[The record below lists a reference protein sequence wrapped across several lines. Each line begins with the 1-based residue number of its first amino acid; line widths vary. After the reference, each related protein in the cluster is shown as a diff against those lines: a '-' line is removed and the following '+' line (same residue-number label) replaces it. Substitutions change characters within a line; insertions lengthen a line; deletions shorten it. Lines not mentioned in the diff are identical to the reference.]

1 MTNYYGVIGNRD
13 YIKLGGKRRPFWE
26 FLDREPAGWLTS
38 LAYARKDLPLGGK
51 KIGDCGAWSY
61 KDAETPRLGKHDV
74 TPVWAL
80 AGYVEMLELSQAD
93 ELLGIAPDHMLIPG
107 KGYDLD
113 ARRRFNRESA
123 AQFLQLVAGS
133 GVTPMATAHGITT
146 EERIGYALELVAL
159 GYRHIAL
166 GGLAGQASR
175 KAWAVETVAACRAAL
190 PGTWLHV
197 LGLSSPSYMT
207 AWRALGVDSCDGSSH
222 FKQAFTAGT
231 FFIEAGGALGKYQA
245 ARPGELIT
253 APPCDCRACELLR
266 ADGVDTRTYG
276 SNETNMGRAAHNL
289 NMLMRAHAHLT
300 TADVL
305 TLRTHSQQ
313 ELPL

>member
-1 MTNYYGVIGNRD
+1 MTRYYGVIGNRD
-13 YIKLGGKRRPFWE
+13 YIKLRGERLPFWE

-38 LAYARKDLPLGGK
+38 LAYDRHDLPAGARM
-51 KIGDCGAWSY
+51 IGDCGAWSY
-61 KDAETPRLGKHDV
+61 KDEPTPRLGRQEV
-74 TPVWAL
+74 TPAWAL
-80 AGYVEMLELSQAD
+80 AGYVAMRARARAT
-93 ELLGIAPDHMLIPG
+93 ELLGVAPDHMLIPG
-107 KGYDLD
+107 RGYDLD
-113 ARRRFNRESA
+113 ARRRLNRESA
-123 AQFLQLVAGS
+123 ETFLRLAQGT
-133 GVTPMATAHGITT
+133 GITPMATAHGITT
-146 EERIGYALELVAL
+146 EERVACALDLVAM

-175 KAWAVETVAACRAAL
+175 RAWAVETVAACRAAL
-190 PGTWLHV
+190 PGVWLHV
-197 LGLSSPSYMT
+197 LGLSSPAYVA

-231 FFIEAGGALGKYQA
+231 FFVEAGGALGKYQA

-289 NMLMRAHAHLT
+289 NMLMRAHAHIDA
-300 TADVL
+300 ADVL
-305 TLRTHSQQ
+305 TLRTHAQQ